1 MNLPGLHHQIAMK
14 RMAAGV
20 IARQARR
27 PECDPRTSYEK
38 SVEAERLAL
47 ESEQLSDHAK
57 GNEEVMEGILHLIN
71 YLAKSPH
78 QSRHRSIAITN
89 LENACARL
97 LLENGLP
104 EPERKFEPVEE
115 PKQIN
120 GKKSEP
126 QSRKGRKGT
135 QS

>member
-14 RMAAGV
+14 RMAAGE

-47 ESEQLSDHAK
+47 ASETLSDHAK
-57 GNEEVMEGILHLIN
+57 GNDEVMEGILHLIH

-78 QSRHRSIAITN
+78 QSRHRSVAITH
-89 LENACARL
+89 LETACARL
-97 LLENGLP
+97 LLENGTP

-115 PKQIN
+115 PMPVN
-120 GKKSEP
+120 GTANAKHKTRNTKP
-126 QSRKGRKGT
+126 
-135 QS
+135 

>member
-14 RMAAGV
+14 RMAAGE

-38 SVEAERLAL
+38 SVEAERLAV
-47 ESEQLSDHAK
+47 ESETLSDHAK

-78 QSRHRSIAITN
+78 KSRHRSLATTE
-89 LENACARL
+89 LENAYARL
-97 LLENGLP
+97 MLENGMP
-104 EPERKFEPVEE
+104 QTERKFEAAEE
-115 PKQIN
+115 GDANTKHETLN
-120 GKKSEP
+120 TKH
-126 QSRKGRKGT
+126 
-135 QS
+135 